1 MWERVSSMVERGMFT
16 ANVHPWDL
24 RVCSITTLHRG
35 TQASNPGIE
44 APMVDF
50 KANQPSPPPSSNQI
64 NHYRATRF
72 CIGHG
77 EKQNDCG

>member
-1 MWERVSSMVERGMFT
+1 MRERVSDMVDRDMFK

-35 TQASNPGIE
+35 TQASNPGIGT
-44 APMVDF
+44 PMVDF

-64 NHYRATRF
+64 NHCKTTRF
-72 CIGHG
+72 
-77 EKQNDCG
+77 